1 MQNSKN
7 NKKINKNSLKT
18 VIRRMDTRHCSW
30 WITGLVGFG
39 NRRRLMSGSGYLE
52 FIGEDAAQLIIHPH
66 CWRLL
71 TQINAWPATTTFSQA
86 H

>member
-1 MQNSKN
+1 
-7 NKKINKNSLKT
+7 
-18 VIRRMDTRHCSW
+18 
-30 WITGLVGFG
+30 
-39 NRRRLMSGSGYLE
+39 MSGSGYLE